1 MLTDTDIQKLTTI
14 LTQSLSTV
22 FATKDDL
29 KNLEN
34 NLEAKFESKF
44 ATKEDLYSL
53 EKRIDTKFENLLN
66 DITDLVNTTLNKMGE
81 TEEQMQRVRTEVKG
95 HRISI
100 GNHENRL
107 QYIESPSFKQFM
119 VHDK

>member
-1 MLTDTDIQKLTTI
+1 MLTDVDIQKLT
-14 LTQSLSTV
+14 QSLSQV

-29 KNLEN
+29 KSL
-34 NLEAKFESKF
+34 ESKF
-44 ATKEDLYSL
+44 ATKDDFYAL
-53 EKRIDTKFENLLN
+53 EKRMDIKFKNLLN
-66 DITDLVNTTLNKMGE
+66 DLTDLVIITLNKMGE
-81 TEEQMQRVRTEVKG
+81 TEEQMQRVRTEVQG

-107 QYIESPSFKQFM
+107 QYIESPNFKQFM